1 MAGGKGGMTPRLAV
15 LAALAVLLACASPAP
30 RPIVYGSD
38 QCAHCH
44 MTIADPRY
52 AAELVTR
59 TGKVVVFDDI
69 GCLAAFLAAGNV
81 GADAVHSTWA
91 HDYVAPGEWVRTS
104 ALTFVRSDSL
114 RTPMGTGL
122 VALAQPVVADSLR
135 TALNGSRL
143 DWAGVLAGA
152 PAH

>member
-1 MAGGKGGMTPRLAV
+1 MTMRLVLIAGLAIM
-15 LAALAVLLACASPAP
+15 LACMSPSP

-69 GCLAAFLAAGNV
+69 GCLAAFLAAGDV
-81 GADAVHSTWA
+81 STDAVHSAWA
-91 HDYVAPGEWVRTS
+91 HDYVAPDAWMRTGN
-104 ALTFVRSDSL
+104 LTFVRSDSL
-114 RTPMGTGL
+114 RTPMGSGL
-122 VALAQPVVADSLR
+122 IALAQPVLADSLR
-135 TALNGSRL
+135 MALNGSMS
-143 DWAGVLAGA
+143 DWARVLADA